1 MAKGLGIIAI
11 TFLAGSILAPAV
23 SAASATG
30 SLAMILMPAKQVP
43 EPSSLLLLCA
53 GLASL
58 AGPLRQRFRR

>member
-1 MAKGLGIIAI
+1 MAKAFAIAGI
-11 TFLAGSILAPAV
+11 TFLVGSIVAPTV
-23 SAASATG
+23 SAASVDG
-30 SLAMILMPAKQVP
+30 SLAAILIPVSRVP